1 MAVIIQEMVT
11 PVISGIAFSRNPTTG
26 ADEIVVEAIHGSGEN
41 LAQCGHTPRRWIN
54 KWGEWIARPEDD
66 EIPLSVI
73 REVIA
78 GTKKIAKALKKP
90 VDLEWVYDGHAV
102 SWVQVRDITTLES
115 LNIYSNRLS
124 NEMMPG
130 QVVPLIWSIN
140 IPLIIPVWINLLNEM
155 VGETHLT
162 MGDLAKKFYF
172 RSYFNMSAL
181 GRVFNKAGVPSEGL
195 EMMMGVVPKEAGRPV
210 MRMNMGMLRLA
221 PRLLRFLYTKWTLES
236 RYKKEFPGLT
246 RQVNAIPV
254 SSISQFSL
262 DELVQGVQQLFLAV
276 QKIAFY
282 NIHVPLLLLMYNGLL
297 TSQLRKMGVQ
307 PEQFYLAENM
317 QELDQFSP
325 NVELRRLHRKFNLL
339 DPSIQNRI
347 LAANYAQFLEM
358 EEIPDFQR
366 DVAAFLEKFGH
377 LSDNNNNFSFS
388 PWREQPET
396 ILRLISNFPDEAEK
410 TLPSIRL
417 LDLKKKGPLFWLYYR
432 RTRQFRIFREQVS
445 SVYTYAYGL
454 FRPYF
459 RAIANFFV
467 NRGWLED
474 PEDIFYLEWQEIQDL
489 AQSNNNPDDPK
500 NKVHQRKEEMQQTRG
515 IELPSVI
522 FGDQPPP
529 NVPASTSRLRGTAT
543 SPGYFSGPVC
553 TVRGI
558 EDFTKVKPGD
568 VLVIPFS
575 EVGWTPLFIRAGAV
589 VAESGGIL
597 SHSSIIAREYRI
609 PAVVSVPDA
618 MRLSD
623 NQIITVDG
631 YKGEIIVHE

>member
-1 MAVIIQEMVT
+1 MDQ
-11 PVISGIAFSRNPTTG
+11 PV
-26 ADEIVVEAIHGSGEN
+26 
-41 LAQCGHTPRRWIN
+41 
-54 KWGEWIARPEDD
+54 
-66 EIPLSVI
+66 
-73 REVIA
+73 
-78 GTKKIAKALKKP
+78 
-90 VDLEWVYDGHAV
+90 
-102 SWVQVRDITTLES
+102 
-115 LNIYSNRLS
+115 
-124 NEMMPG
+124 
-130 QVVPLIWSIN
+130 
-140 IPLIIPVWINLLNEM
+140 NEM

-236 RYKKEFPGLT
+236 RYKKEFPVLT